1 MRKLNELLRSLARFL
16 HDPADHVTHAWKLVR
31 AQVST
36 PAADPKLRDALVVI
50 DNVVGAVAYFLTDKT
65 EEAKADAEPADS
77 DPGERAHPVADAPS
91 AQ

>member
-1 MRKLNELLRSLARFL
+1 M
-16 HDPADHVTHAWKLVR
+16 
-31 AQVST
+31 
-36 PAADPKLRDALVVI
+36 VI